1 MNDPQSG
8 FATLSAAPTRIVKLD
23 ARTGALT
30 VKGAE
35 GRTID
40 LKVKDP
46 SILKGY
52 QAGDQVEG
60 TFLQVLAIGDV
71 GPAPAKK

>member
-1 MNDPQSG
+1 MP
-8 FATLSAAPTRIVKLD
+8 
-23 ARTGALT
+23 T